1 MWRDDECSET
11 GGVAATMWLKEVDD
25 VDVFIGPPCSGCKY
39 LFLSKSKKKN
49 WYMYLALKKCNRNDE
64 HKVIDIFDNLLGT
77 YKLAILSQ

>member
-1 MWRDDECSET
+1 MTSTCLLGHLVPGVSTCSYQT
-11 GGVAATMWLKEVDD
+11 L
-25 VDVFIGPPCSGCKY
+25 
-39 LFLSKSKKKN
+39 KKN

>member
-39 LFLSKSKKKN
+39 FFYQK
-49 WYMYLALKKCNRNDE
+49 LKVFMVYSTKYCNRTDE
-64 HKVIDIFDNLLGT
+64 HKVIDILDNLLG
-77 YKLAILSQ
+77 I